1 MHLARF
7 RIISL
12 ILWVS
17 GWTSF
22 SLLLQHLVKELR
34 ENNPFLPTI
43 LQSLSSIAEISVPI
57 FETQE
62 DDIVRF
68 VVRSLLQKDSVSE
81 IYDLVFF
88 ENLK

>member
-1 MHLARF
+1 MRLLFITSF
-7 RIISL
+7 RIQNIIFDCVGLRWPHFLS
-12 ILWVS
+12 
-17 GWTSF
+17 
-22 SLLLQHLVKELR
+22 LLQHLIKELR
-34 ENNPFLPTI
+34 EDNPFLPTV

-81 IYDLVFF
+81 IDKF
-88 ENLK
+88 